1 MTANEEGMINSRSV
15 SIYGVPI
22 RWDGQRWKNTE
33 SREVIGKDGRKRNE
47 RNGCF

>member
-1 MTANEEGMINSRSV
+1 MTNNEEVKVGSRSV
-15 SIYGVPI
+15 SIYDVPI

-33 SREVIGKDGRKRNE
+33 SREVTGKDGRKRNE